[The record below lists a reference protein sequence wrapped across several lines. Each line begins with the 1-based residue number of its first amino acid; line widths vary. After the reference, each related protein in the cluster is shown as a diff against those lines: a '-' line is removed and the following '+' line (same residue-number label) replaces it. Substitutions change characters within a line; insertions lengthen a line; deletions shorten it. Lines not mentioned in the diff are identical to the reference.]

1 MWCGRF
7 TVERVV
13 PLSDMDDMDT
23 EARPHPYIEEFEKM
37 RNCSSTTMPI
47 DFNHIL
53 NHHDTLQMAISEQY
67 LRYIYALSSLFK
79 SIVGFTEFCFVQ

>member
-47 DFNHIL
+47 DFL
-53 NHHDTLQMAISEQY
+53 RAVFEVY
-67 LRYIYALSSLFK
+67 LCSVFLI
-79 SIVGFTEFCFVQ
+79 